1 MIATASRRARKTM
14 QPGNDLVLTV
24 AQMHAA
30 EQAVFDSGVS
40 VDALMERAGR
50 GAAEYVLRVAAGR
63 AVTPAPMFSGKRS
76 GPVSIQVIA
85 RSGRRVAPMP
95 SATIATRV
103 CRLVE
108 A

>member
-63 AVTPAPMFSGKRS
+63 ASRQPW
-76 GPVSIQVIA
+76 
-85 RSGRRVAPMP
+85 RVLRGVP
-95 SATIATRV
+95 
-103 CRLVE
+103 
-108 A
+108 